1 MPRMFRWNWLGAFAL
16 VACPTLALGQAAA
29 PQTHTVRAGDT
40 LWDLAKQYRGDPF
53 LWPDL
58 YRMNTSVVED
68 PHWIYPGEVLRLS
81 ASDNVASVPAVD
93 TPAPSDSSQA
103 SAADTVSADTLASAD
118 SAAATD
124 SVPPVVAATPI
135 PVPPAQAPVAQD
147 TATPVRAVAVV
158 EPTPADQRTLAEL
171 TAASIKATE
180 GEYAPL
186 FGPRHGEQLNQDLR
200 AATEKP
206 YRALRVSEFFSSGF
220 LTEGQSLP
228 FGKVVGPV
236 TPPQVKSLGTNVNAT
251 INTIIAVEAPRGATY
266 QVGDSLLL
274 ASMGPELK
282 PYGNAVVP
290 TGLARVMDTVSGR
303 YVATVVAVYGPI
315 RQGQLVLPAEKFTP
329 SGNARAVPV
338 SEGVTAQLLGG
349 PSRQEIKAP
358 QMVVYLNKG
367 RQDGV
372 APGDLFEAHR
382 QPERLSN
389 GAQRVDEVMATMQVV
404 HVRDH
409 SATARLINVISP
421 DMAPGTQV
429 RQVAKLPS

>member
-1 MPRMFRWNWLGAFAL
+1 
-16 VACPTLALGQAAA
+16 
-29 PQTHTVRAGDT
+29 
-40 LWDLAKQYRGDPF
+40 
-53 LWPDL
+53 
-58 YRMNTSVVED
+58 MNTSVVED

-93 TPAPSDSSQA
+93 TPSDSTQN
-103 SAADTVSADTLASAD
+103 SAADTVAVADSASSAD
-118 SAAATD
+118 S
-124 SVPPVVAATPI
+124 VPTVVAATPI
-135 PVPPAQAPVAQD
+135 PVPSKTQVAQD
-147 TATPVRAVAVV
+147 SATPAPAVAVV
-158 EPTPADQRTLAEL
+158 DQARPDQRSLAEL

-180 GEYAPL
+180 GEAAPL
-186 FGPRHGEQLNQDLR
+186 FGPRHGEQLAEDLR
-200 AATEKP
+200 ASTEKP

-228 FGKVVGPV
+228 FGKVIGPV
-236 TPPQVKSLGTNVNAT
+236 TPPQVKSMSANVNAT
-251 INTIIAVEAPRGATY
+251 INTTIAVEAPRGATY

-274 ASMGPELK
+274 ALVGPELK

-315 RQGQLVLPAEKFTP
+315 RQGQVVLPAEKFTP

-338 SEGVTAQLLGG
+338 SEGLTARLLGG
-349 PSRQEIKAP
+349 PSRQDIKAP
-358 QMVVYLNKG
+358 QMVVYLDKG

-382 QPERLSN
+382 QAERLN
-389 GAQRVDEVMATMQVV
+389 DGGQRIDELMATMQIV

-409 SATARLINVISP
+409 SATARLINVLSP
-421 DMAPGTQV
+421 DMSPGTQV

>member
-16 VACPTLALGQAAA
+16 AACPTLALGQAAA

-81 ASDNVASVPAVD
+81 ASEDVAAVPAVD
-93 TPAPSDSSQA
+93 TPAPADSSQA
-103 SAADTVSADTLASAD
+103 SAA
-118 SAAATD
+118 TD
-124 SVPPVVAATPI
+124 SVPSADSVSSVVAVTPI

-147 TATPVRAVAVV
+147 SATPVPAVAVV
-158 EPTPADQRTLAEL
+158 DQAPPGQRSLAEL

-180 GEYAPL
+180 GEAAPL
-186 FGPRHGEQLNQDLR
+186 FGPRHGEQLTEDLR
-200 AATEKP
+200 AVTEKP

-228 FGKVVGPV
+228 FGKVIGPV
-236 TPPQVKSLGTNVNAT
+236 TPPQVKSMSANLNAT
-251 INTIIAVEAPRGATY
+251 INTTIAVEAPRGATY
-266 QVGDSLLL
+266 QIGDSLLL
-274 ASMGPELK
+274 ALMGPELR
-282 PYGNAVVP
+282 PFGNAVVP

-315 RQGQLVLPAEKFTP
+315 RQGQVVLPAEKFTP

-338 SEGVTAQLLGG
+338 SEGVTARLLGG
-349 PSRQEIKAP
+349 PTRQDIKAP
-358 QMVVYLNKG
+358 QMVVFLDKG

-382 QPERLSN
+382 QPARLN
-389 GAQRVDEVMATMQVV
+389 DGAQRVDELMATMQIV

-409 SATARLINVISP
+409 SATARLINVLSP
-421 DMAPGTQV
+421 DMAAGTQV
-429 RQVAKLPS
+429 RQVSKLPS

>member
-16 VACPTLALGQAAA
+16 AACPTLALGQAAA

-81 ASDNVASVPAVD
+81 ASEDVAAVPAVD
-93 TPAPSDSSQA
+93 TPAPADSSQA
-103 SAADTVSADTLASAD
+103 SAA
-118 SAAATD
+118 TD
-124 SVPPVVAATPI
+124 SVPSADSVSSVVAVTPI

-147 TATPVRAVAVV
+147 SATPVPAVAVV
-158 EPTPADQRTLAEL
+158 DQAPPGQRSLAEL

-180 GEYAPL
+180 GEAAPL
-186 FGPRHGEQLNQDLR
+186 FGPRHGEQLTEDLR
-200 AATEKP
+200 AVTEKP

-228 FGKVVGPV
+228 FGKVIGPV
-236 TPPQVKSLGTNVNAT
+236 TPPQVKSMSANLNAT
-251 INTIIAVEAPRGATY
+251 INTTIAVEAPRGATY
-266 QVGDSLLL
+266 QIGDSLLL
-274 ASMGPELK
+274 ALIGPELR
-282 PYGNAVVP
+282 PFGNAVVP

-315 RQGQLVLPAEKFTP
+315 RQGQVVLPAEKFTP

-338 SEGVTAQLLGG
+338 SEGVTARLLGG
-349 PSRQEIKAP
+349 PTRQDIKAP
-358 QMVVYLNKG
+358 QMVVFLDKG

-382 QPERLSN
+382 QPARLN
-389 GAQRVDEVMATMQVV
+389 DGAQRVDELMATMQIV

-409 SATARLINVISP
+409 SATARLINVLSP
-421 DMAPGTQV
+421 DMAAGTQV
-429 RQVAKLPS
+429 RQVSKLPS

>member
-68 PHWIYPGEVLRLS
+68 PHWIYPGEELRLS
-81 ASDNVASVPAVD
+81 ASEDVASVPAVD
-93 TPAPSDSSQA
+93 TPAPADSSQA
-103 SAADTVSADTLASAD
+103 SAADSVASAD
-118 SAAATD
+118 SLGSAD
-124 SVPPVVAATPI
+124 SVSSVVAVAPI
-135 PVPPAQAPVAQD
+135 PVPPAQSPVAQD
-147 TATPVRAVAVV
+147 SAAPVPAVAVV
-158 EPTPADQRTLAEL
+158 DQTPSDQRTLAQL

-180 GEYAPL
+180 GEAAPL
-186 FGPRHGEQLNQDLR
+186 FGPRHGERLTEDLR

-228 FGKVVGPV
+228 FGKVIGPV
-236 TPPQVKSLGTNVNAT
+236 TPPQVKSLSANVNAT
-251 INTIIAVEAPRGATY
+251 INTPIAVEAPRGATY
-266 QVGDSLLL
+266 QIGDSLLL
-274 ASMGPELK
+274 ALIGPELK

-303 YVATVVAVYGPI
+303 YVASVIAVYGPI
-315 RQGQLVLPAEKFTP
+315 RQGQRVMPAEKFTP

-338 SEGVTAQLLGG
+338 SEGVTARLLGG
-349 PSRQEIKAP
+349 PTRQDIKAP
-358 QMVVYLNKG
+358 QMVVFIDKG

-382 QPERLSN
+382 QPGRLN
-389 GAQRVDEVMATMQVV
+389 DGAQRVDELMATMQVV

-409 SATARLINVISP
+409 SATARLLSVMSP
-421 DMAPGTQV
+421 DMGAGTQV

>member
-16 VACPTLALGQAAA
+16 AACPTLALGQAAA

-40 LWDLAKQYRGDPF
+40 LWDLARQYRGDPF

-81 ASDNVASVPAVD
+81 VSEDVAAVPAVD
-93 TPAPSDSSQA
+93 TPAPADSSQA
-103 SAADTVSADTLASAD
+103 SAATDSASAD
-118 SAAATD
+118 SV
-124 SVPPVVAATPI
+124 SSVVAVTPI
-135 PVPPAQAPVAQD
+135 PVPGAQAPVAQD
-147 TATPVRAVAVV
+147 SATPVPAVAVV
-158 EPTPADQRTLAEL
+158 DQAPAGQRSLAEL

-180 GEYAPL
+180 GEAAPL
-186 FGPRHGEQLNQDLR
+186 FGPRHGEQLSEDLR
-200 AATEKP
+200 AVTEKP

-228 FGKVVGPV
+228 FGKVIGPV
-236 TPPQVKSLGTNVNAT
+236 TPPQVKSLSATVNAT
-251 INTIIAVEAPRGATY
+251 INTTIAVEAPRGATY
-266 QVGDSLLL
+266 QIGDSLLL
-274 ASMGPELK
+274 ALRGPELR

-290 TGLARVMDTVSGR
+290 TGLARVTDTVSGR
-303 YVATVVAVYGPI
+303 YVANVVAVYGPI
-315 RQGQLVLPAEKFTP
+315 REGQLVMPAEKFTP

-338 SEGVTAQLLGG
+338 SEGVTARLLGG
-349 PSRQEIKAP
+349 PTRQDIKAP
-358 QMVVYLNKG
+358 QMVVFLDKG

-382 QPERLSN
+382 QPARLN
-389 GAQRVDEVMATMQVV
+389 DGAQRVDELMATMQVV

-421 DMAPGTQV
+421 DMAAGTHV

>member
-1 MPRMFRWNWLGAFAL
+1 MPRLFRWNWLGAFAL
-16 VACPTLALGQAAA
+16 VACPTLARGQAAT

-58 YRMNTSVVED
+58 YRINTSVVED

-81 ASDNVASVPAVD
+81 ASEKVASVPAED
-93 TPAPSDSSQA
+93 TPADSTQT
-103 SAADTVSADTLASAD
+103 SAADTLAAAD
-118 SAAATD
+118 SISSSD
-124 SVPPVVAATPI
+124 SVPTVVAATPI
-135 PVPPAQAPVAQD
+135 PVPAKAPMPQD
-147 TATPVRAVAVV
+147 TAAPAPAVAVV
-158 EPTPADQRTLAEL
+158 DQARTDQRSLAEL

-180 GEYAPL
+180 GEAAPL
-186 FGPRHGEQLNQDLR
+186 FGPRHGEQLTEDLR

-220 LTEGQSLP
+220 LTEGQTLP
-228 FGKVVGPV
+228 FGKVIGPV
-236 TPPQVKSLGTNVNAT
+236 TPPQVKSLSANVNAT
-251 INTIIAVEAPRGATY
+251 INTTIALEAPRGATY

-274 ASMGPELK
+274 ALLGPELK

-290 TGLARVMDTVSGR
+290 TGLARVVDTASGR
-303 YVATVVAVYGPI
+303 YVATVIAVYGPI
-315 RQGQLVLPAEKFTP
+315 RQGQLALPAEKFTP

-338 SEGVTAQLLGG
+338 SEGVTARLLGG
-349 PSRQEIKAP
+349 PSRQDIKAP
-358 QMVVYLNKG
+358 QMVVYLDKG

-372 APGDLFEAHR
+372 APGDLFEARR
-382 QPERLSN
+382 QPERLN
-389 GAQRVDEVMATMQVV
+389 DGGQRVDELMATMQIV

-421 DMAPGTQV
+421 DMSPGTRV

>member
-1 MPRMFRWNWLGAFAL
+1 MPRLFRWNWLGAFAL

-81 ASDNVASVPAVD
+81 ASENVASVPAVD
-93 TPAPSDSSQA
+93 TPSDSIQVP
-103 SAADTVSADTLASAD
+103 AAETLAVAD
-118 SAAATD
+118 SLSSSD
-124 SVPPVVAATPI
+124 SVPTVVAATPI
-135 PVPPAQAPVAQD
+135 PVPAKAPVPQD
-147 TATPVRAVAVV
+147 TAVAAPAVAVV
-158 EPTPADQRTLAEL
+158 DQAPSDQRSLAEL

-180 GEYAPL
+180 GEAAPL
-186 FGPRHGEQLNQDLR
+186 FGPRHGEQLSEDLR
-200 AATEKP
+200 ASAEKP

-228 FGKVVGPV
+228 FGKVIGPV
-236 TPPQVKSLGTNVNAT
+236 TPPQVKSLSANLNAT
-251 INTIIAVEAPRGATY
+251 INTTIAVEAPRGATY
-266 QVGDSLLL
+266 QVGDTLLL
-274 ASMGPELK
+274 ALLGPELK
-282 PYGNAVVP
+282 PYGNPVVP

-315 RQGQLVLPAEKFTP
+315 RRGQLTLPAEKFTP
-329 SGNARAVPV
+329 SGNARAVPM
-338 SEGVTAQLLGG
+338 SEGVTARLLGG
-349 PSRQEIKAP
+349 PSRQDIKAP
-358 QMVVYLNKG
+358 QMVVYLDKG

-382 QPERLSN
+382 QPERLN
-389 GAQRVDEVMATMQVV
+389 DGGQRVDELMATMQVV

-409 SATARLINVISP
+409 SATARLINVLSP